1 MSRFTIRGI
10 HIFARRDPRD
20 NSITRETR
28 GQNYLV
34 KTLSR
39 NEDEKHG
46 INLVR
51 YIYIYTYIF
60 ASWLELH
67 SFLFTVETQISMQIS
82 PALFSQSLFPSTWEK
97 LFCTVIYRSTAG
109 KQTLDDETAWP
120 RKPVAR
126 PETKSSYR
134 AADNFTGKSDSS
146 PPPRLCPSPS
156 PLPSFPPIVFVY
168 VYLITRWIMMA
179 KMKRKICN

>member
-10 HIFARRDPRD
+10 FARCDPRD

-39 NEDEKHG
+39 NEKHG

-51 YIYIYTYIF
+51 YIYIYIF
-60 ASWLELH
+60 ANWLELH

-109 KQTLDDETAWP
+109 KQTLDDETPWP

-146 PPPRLCPSPS
+146 PPPRPLSLSFHPSR
-156 PLPSFPPIVFVY
+156 PSFSFTFI
-168 VYLITRWIMMA
+168 
-179 KMKRKICN
+179 